1 MYNAGLAFSG
11 IYHAWKI
18 RGEKT
23 ASISGQ
29 NVKRHFPVN
38 IHPFSLVFSWTERSR
53 KDIYFEKKIKV
64 FKQICLPERIGIL
77 KINSLY

>member
-1 MYNAGLAFSG
+1 MYNTGLAFSS
-11 IYHAWKI
+11 IYYARKI

-38 IHPFSLVFSWTERSR
+38 IHPFSALFSLNERSR
-53 KDIYFEKKIKV
+53 
-64 FKQICLPERIGIL
+64 
-77 KINSLY
+77 